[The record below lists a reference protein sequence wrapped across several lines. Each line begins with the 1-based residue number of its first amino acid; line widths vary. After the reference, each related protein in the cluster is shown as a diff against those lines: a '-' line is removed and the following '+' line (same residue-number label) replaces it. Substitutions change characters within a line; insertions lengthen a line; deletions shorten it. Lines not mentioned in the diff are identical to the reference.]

1 MYDRSAVTSRD
12 ADVNGGEGFRARVL
26 VVYRNIL
33 YIP

>member
-1 MYDRSAVTSRD
+1 MTSREVI